1 MLYNTK
7 QKWPFLIT
15 NTLITAAV
23 VSTIALCSEQL
34 SAGNEVELQGAYK
47 YYLAVGVVFGLLS
60 SIWQWKKRTDE

>member
-1 MLYNTK
+1 MLYNSK

-15 NTLITAAV
+15 NTLITAAI

-47 YYLAVGVVFGLLS
+47 YYLAVGVVFGILS
-60 SIWQWKKRTDE
+60 SIWQWKKRTNE